1 MASRKLI
8 YSIIAHEQL
17 GEWVKQ
23 NPKVAIK
30 IMELVQEIS
39 KTPFTGKGKP
49 EPLKHQLKGTWS
61 RRIDH
66 EHRLVYVVSEIAIDI
81 VSCKNHYI

>member
-1 MASRKLI
+1 M
-8 YSIIAHEQL
+8 

-23 NPKVAIK
+23 NPKTAIK
-30 IMELVQEIS
+30 IMERVQEIP

-61 RRIDH
+61 RRIDQ
-66 EHRLVYVVSEIAIDI
+66 EHRLVYVVSENAIDI
-81 VSCKNHYI
+81 VSCKNHYQ

>member
-1 MASRKLI
+1 MAGRKLI
-8 YSIIAHEQL
+8 YSAIAHEQL

-23 NPKVAIK
+23 NPKMAIK
-30 IMELVQEIS
+30 IMELVDEIA

-61 RRIDH
+61 RRIDQ
-66 EHRLVYVVSEIAIDI
+66 EHRLVYVVSETAIDI
-81 VSCKNHYI
+81 VSCKNHYA

>member
-8 YSIIAHEQL
+8 YSINAHEQL

-66 EHRLVYVVSEIAIDI
+66 
-81 VSCKNHYI
+81 